1 MFFFL
6 FFFKQKT
13 AYEMRISDCSSD
25 LCSSD
30 LVLVEFFATRC
41 AITFFAHD
49 ALQFEDATIRLSEPE
64 RIVARHGQRL
74 NIDSMLGLYR
84 QATADEIVHV
94 VLEILRMSCIHLDMD
109 VFTGTLWQP
118 DRVLRTKRLAIDQRL
133 SFFDVDWSKMANA
146 GNDIAT
152 RIVGDLDYTV
162 PVVTPAHIA
171 GNGSRHINHSR
182 AHACSRYVFKD
193 EVLAE
198 QYLFWLQLVILI
210 RSGSS

>member
-1 MFFFL
+1 
-6 FFFKQKT
+6 
-13 AYEMRISDCSSD
+13 
-25 LCSSD
+25 
-30 LVLVEFFATRC
+30 
-41 AITFFAHD
+41 
-49 ALQFEDATIRLSEPE
+49 
-64 RIVARHGQRL
+64 
-74 NIDSMLGLYR
+74 MLGLYR

-171 GNGSRHINHSR
+171 GNGRDRKRQRRPHPCTRH
-182 AHACSRYVFKD
+182 
-193 EVLAE
+193 
-198 QYLFWLQLVILI
+198 VIPD
-210 RSGSS
+210 